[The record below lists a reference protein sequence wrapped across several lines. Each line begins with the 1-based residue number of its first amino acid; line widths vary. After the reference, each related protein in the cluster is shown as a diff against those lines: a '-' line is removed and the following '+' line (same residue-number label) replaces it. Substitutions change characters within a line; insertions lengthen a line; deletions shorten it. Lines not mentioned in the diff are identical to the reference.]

1 MVRLYPAPCQRPGL
15 RSREGTA
22 GAGGSKGDEHMKRS
36 LAVAALLVAAFLGSG
51 ALLAAQAAPAKA
63 SCCADKS
70 GTRKHACSDKQ
81 GCADKDG
88 CCRDHRGMNPEM
100 AAKMTEMDKH
110 MDELAAKMNTA
121 KGDEKV
127 DAMAA
132 LLNEMLAR
140 HKTMGDRMRA
150 HHEGMCGEA
159 AAGEGKKEEK
169 SEGLLG
175 EPGQSR

>member
-1 MVRLYPAPCQRPGL
+1 
-15 RSREGTA
+15 
-22 GAGGSKGDEHMKRS
+22 MKRS
-36 LAVAALLVAAFLGSG
+36 PAVAALLVAAFLGSG
-51 ALLAAQAAPAKA
+51 ALLAALAAPASGTGAPAKA
-63 SCCADKS
+63 PCCADKS
-70 GTRKHACSDKQ
+70 GARKHACSDKQ

-88 CCRDHRGMNPEM
+88 RCRDHMGMNPEM

-110 MDELAAKMNTA
+110 MDELAAKMNSA

-140 HKTMGDRMRA
+140 HKTMGDMMRA

-159 AAGEGKKEEK
+159 AAGEDKKEEK
-169 SEGLLG
+169 PKSLLG